1 MQQNDNKTGYSDR
14 VTCFAVHVGNF
25 VTIIVFVR
33 HKSEGGEKV
42 TNFQEVYNLY
52 FRDVYRYALSL
63 CRNESV
69 AEEITQETFYKAL
82 AKLNSF
88 DGKCKISVWLCQ
100 IAKNTYISMCR
111 KDKRLKHSADAELL
125 QDNESIEEIFF
136 DKETAFAIHKVLHT
150 LDEPYKE
157 VFSLRTFGE
166 LSFKQIAELFGK
178 TEEWARVTYHRARLR
193 IKEEMK

>member
-1 MQQNDNKTGYSDR
+1 MTY
-14 VTCFAVHVGNF
+14 
-25 VTIIVFVR
+25 
-33 HKSEGGEKV
+33 
-42 TNFQEVYNLY
+42 FQEVYDLY
-52 FRDVYRYALSL
+52 FREVYRYALSL
-63 CRNESV
+63 CRNESI

-82 AKLNSF
+82 AKLDSF

-111 KDKRLKHSADAELL
+111 KNKYLHPDTDISLFPTDE
-125 QDNESIEEIFF
+125 NFEEIFF

-178 TEEWARVTYHRARLR
+178 TEAWARVTFHRARLR
-193 IKEEMK
+193 IKEEIK